1 MIYLDLEDILH
12 VARRTLG
19 AEPAVR
25 DLGLLE
31 SAAARPAA
39 TLFGADAYPDLA
51 TKAAAL
57 TQSIVS
63 NHALVDGNKRLGL
76 AALITFLG
84 VNGARLSWTNDEA
97 YDFIIA
103 IASGELTDLSAMA
116 AEIAA
121 AIDSSAH

>member
-19 AEPAVR
+19 ADPAVR

-31 SAAARPAA
+31 SAAARPSA
-39 TLFGADAYPDLA
+39 TLFGADAYPNLA

-84 VNGARLSWTNDEA
+84 VNGERLSWSNDEA

-103 IASGELTDLSAMA
+103 IASGDLVDLSAMA

-121 AIDSSAH
+121 AIDPRKS

>member
-12 VARRTLG
+12 IARRTLG
-19 AEPAVR
+19 ADPVVR
-25 DLGLLE
+25 DLGLLD
-31 SAAARPAA
+31 SAAARPSA
-39 TLFGADAYPDLA
+39 TLFGTDAYPDLV

-76 AALITFLG
+76 ATLITFLG
-84 VNGARLSWTNDEA
+84 VNGARLTWSNDEA

-103 IASGELTDLSAMA
+103 ISSGELVDLSAMA

-121 AIDSSAH
+121 AIDPGAN